1 MMEIAPTDRKLLA
14 ALRQDGRAS
23 VTNLAAQ
30 LKVSRAT
37 VQVGMERLVKSG
49 AIQRF
54 TVEIGAG
61 ADEELVRAVTT
72 IELQGALAREVI
84 RRLRKLPQIVSLH
97 TTNGAWDLVASIEAT
112 SLADF
117 DHVLRQIREIPGVLN
132 SESNLL
138 LAKA

>member
-1 MMEIAPTDRKLLA
+1 MLDITPADRKLLA

-23 VTNLAAQ
+23 VTTLAGQ

-37 VQVGMERLVKSG
+37 VQAGIERLVKSG

-61 ADEELVRAVTT
+61 ADEDLVRAVTT

-84 RRLRKLPQIVSLH
+84 RRLRKLHQIVSLH
-97 TTNGAWDLVASIEAT
+97 TTNGAWDLVAGIEAAN
-112 SLADF
+112 LANF
-117 DHVLRQIREIPGVLN
+117 DSVLRQIREIPGVLN